1 MGLQDADQ
9 HAPAP
14 PNASTAC
21 RNHYFATSPHGTTV
35 FQKEKIRENKEK
47 IKLNKQLPWLVGNV
61 VEVRR
66 PVMCPHQAIVVVV
79 VVVGVAARVA
89 VACLGILRPGLGD
102 ISAAIIC
109 MILTCRL
116 SEVQDMV
123 LDLDRCEISGKR

>member
-1 MGLQDADQ
+1 MGLHDADQ

-14 PNASTAC
+14 PQMPRLPLETIILRRLPTA
-21 RNHYFATSPHGTTV
+21 RPF

-79 VVVGVAARVA
+79 GVVGMTGRVA
-89 VACLGILRPGLGD
+89 VACSGIFRPGLGD
-102 ISAAIIC
+102 IFAAIIR
-109 MILTCRL
+109 MTPTCRL
-116 SEVQDMV
+116 PEVQDMV
-123 LDLDRCEISGKR
+123 LDLDL